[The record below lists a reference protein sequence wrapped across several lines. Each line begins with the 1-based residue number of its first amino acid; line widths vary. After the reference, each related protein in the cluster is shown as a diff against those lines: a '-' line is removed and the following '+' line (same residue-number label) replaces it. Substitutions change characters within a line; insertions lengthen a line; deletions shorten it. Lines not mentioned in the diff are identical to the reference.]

1 MAVVNSLPKDKNDK
15 IETCKDLADLF
26 IQQLTLKS
34 IGHDEIRLAFDRYIS
49 DSLKFKTRQ
58 GRTKSIQS
66 IHYKINDSTV
76 IKDITLKELLANIDT
91 KKELTEYLAKKIISY
106 SKSVARRIMVTYDTK
121 TEGNTYI
128 PEILRQHDHEEA
140 DTLIILHASTV
151 DRSSLLHVAASDTDI
166 LLQFTHRYQ
175 HVPEDTVL
183 LGKSVEYP
191 IKVLHTNLGEQRCR
205 ALVGFHVFTGCD
217 VSGKFAGRTKE
228 STFKKFLEADS
239 DILASLTNLGNSVDM
254 PSEYTLQGLERFVCL
269 LYGSTKIKNVK
280 SLRWFMYSRK
290 QCEGENHPPSFGAL
304 LEHIKRAHFISM
316 VYSRNLINMQQLP
329 SPEHYGWKYN
339 DVKEIYEPV
348 MTSNLPAPLSVIDLV
363 KCDCKKGCT
372 KRCSYRKN
380 ELSCTEICGCTDT
393 ECLNPFNSA
402 VNKEDVDVNNDDG

>member
-1 MAVVNSLPKDKNDK
+1 MNPKHRCMRYQPSLFNEQLRE
-15 IETCKDLADLF
+15 IAGNTCIDEIVRCRLCRL
-26 IQQLTLKS
+26 S
-34 IGHDEIRLAFDRYIS
+34 IGYDEIRLVFDRYIS

-58 GRTKSIQS
+58 GRTKPIQS
-66 IHYKINDSTV
+66 IHYNINDSTV

-91 KKELTEYLAKKIISY
+91 KKELTEYLAEKIISY

-128 PEILRQHDHEEA
+128 PEILSQHDHEEA

-166 LLQFTHRYQ
+166 LLQLTHRYQ
-175 HVPEDTVL
+175 HVPENTVL

-239 DILASLTNLGNSVDM
+239 DILASLANLGNSVDM

-269 LYGSTKIKNVK
+269 LYSSIKIKNVK

-290 QCEGENHPPSFGAL
+290 QGENLPPSFGAL
-304 LEHIKRAHFISM
+304 LEHIKRAHFVSM
-316 VYSRNLINMQQLP
+316 VYSRNLIDMQQLP

-339 DVKEIYEPV
+339 DVKEIYEPM

-372 KRCSYRKN
+372 KRCSCRKN
-380 ELSCTEICGCTDT
+380 ELS
-393 ECLNPFNSA
+393 
-402 VNKEDVDVNNDDG
+402 

>member
-1 MAVVNSLPKDKNDK
+1 MYQK
-15 IETCKDLADLF
+15 IQFFLES
-26 IQQLTLKS
+26 QLNT
-34 IGHDEIRLAFDRYIS
+34 
-49 DSLKFKTRQ
+49 
-58 GRTKSIQS
+58 QS
-66 IHYKINDSTV
+66 RFYTQI
-76 IKDITLKELLANIDT
+76 
-91 KKELTEYLAKKIISY
+91 
-106 SKSVARRIMVTYDTK
+106 
-121 TEGNTYI
+121 
-128 PEILRQHDHEEA
+128 
-140 DTLIILHASTV
+140 
-151 DRSSLLHVAASDTDI
+151 
-166 LLQFTHRYQ
+166 
-175 HVPEDTVL
+175 
-183 LGKSVEYP
+183 
-191 IKVLHTNLGEQRCR
+191 RCR

-239 DILASLTNLGNSVDM
+239 DILASLANLGNSVDM
-254 PSEYTLQGLERFVCL
+254 PSEYTLQGLECFVCL

-290 QCEGENHPPSFGAL
+290 QYEGENLPSFRAL

-372 KRCSYRKN
+372 KWCSCRKN

-402 VNKEDVDVNNDDG
+402 VNKEDVDVNNDDDQDYILF